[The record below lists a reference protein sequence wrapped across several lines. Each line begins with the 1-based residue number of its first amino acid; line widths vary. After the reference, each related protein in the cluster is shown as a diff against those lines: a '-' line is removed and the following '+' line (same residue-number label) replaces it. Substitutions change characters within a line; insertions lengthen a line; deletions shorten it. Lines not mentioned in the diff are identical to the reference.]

1 MGNDASLRYRI
12 VDGNVNDLFSVD
24 PETGEVSVAAPGG
37 LRLDNIPTD
46 RVRLRVEVSDGE
58 MVKSKQFL

>member
-1 MGNDASLRYRI
+1 MCYRI

-46 RVRLRVEVSDGE
+46 RVRLRVEVTDGE
-58 MVKSKQFL
+58 MVNQN